1 MKKTPITDAD
11 VVKSLETAVEL
22 AGGLRAWG
30 RQHQFTASYVSDII
44 NGRRNP
50 SERLARAVGFVR
62 VQGWEVAT

>member
-1 MKKTPITDAD
+1 MSKTPIITDD
-11 VVKSLETAVEL
+11 VVKALESAVEA

-30 RQHQFTASYVSDII
+30 RQHQFTASYVSDVL

-62 VQGWEVAT
+62 VQGWERVT